1 MGRPAEAIQGAV
13 CAVQRACPAHGVS
26 LAAAL
31 PFSLRAP
38 RVAATVVRV
47 SEPSRIK
54 EISALMPEPIPAMLT
69 TGSRAHYDYAV
80 WPGRRSAQ
88 AAPSALTRPK
98 GA

>member
-1 MGRPAEAIQGAV
+1 MQRV
-13 CAVQRACPAHGVS
+13 CTAHGVS
-26 LAAAL
+26 LAAVAL
-31 PFSLRAP
+31 QFSLRDP
-38 RVAATVVRV
+38 RVAATVAGV

-54 EISALMPEPIPAMLT
+54 EVSALMSEPISAMLT

>member
-1 MGRPAEAIQGAV
+1 M
-13 CAVQRACPAHGVS
+13 QRACPAHGVS
-26 LAAAL
+26 LAAL
-31 PFSLRAP
+31 PFSLRDP

-69 TGSRAHYDYAV
+69 TGSGAHYDYAV